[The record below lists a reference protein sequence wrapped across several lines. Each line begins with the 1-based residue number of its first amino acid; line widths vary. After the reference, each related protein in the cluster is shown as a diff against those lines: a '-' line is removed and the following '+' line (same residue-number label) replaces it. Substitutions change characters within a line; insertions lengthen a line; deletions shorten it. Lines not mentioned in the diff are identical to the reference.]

1 MLQRTW
7 LRWEATSRPVTWVKA
22 RWQPVLCLAGSV
34 YRAGCWQKLA
44 PLPRWAGPEGMHRA
58 SQQRFPCQLVLPL
71 TELNARLSKLICIQT
86 RHSMGKASSRQP
98 AAGFLKR
105 RKHCTYRKGRKIK
118 KTTNLILFPILSC
131 SRSLGKLFPPF
142 EQLYHVHTYSW
153 LEVSLGTG
161 YTNPLR

>member
-44 PLPRWAGPEGMHRA
+44 PLPRWAGPEGMHRV
-58 SQQRFPCQLVLPL
+58 SQQRFPRQLVLPL

-105 RKHCTYRKGRKIK
+105 RKHCTYRKGGKIK
-118 KTTNLILFPILSC
+118 KTNKPNPFSDPELQQESGEALSPIRAAIPCPYLQVT
-131 SRSLGKLFPPF
+131 RG
-142 EQLYHVHTYSW
+142 
-153 LEVSLGTG
+153 
-161 YTNPLR
+161 